1 MERIPLRRALAL
13 VIAALVA
20 AHYAVLLVH
29 SGLDV
34 DTKGVLAP
42 LDLFEERS
50 IGTWVSAALLAA
62 AALAAAAAAVAT
74 PRGAVRLRRGWTAL
88 AAIVVLASVDEVAGF
103 HESIVDLMRSAVE
116 LPGALFYAA
125 WVVPALALV
134 AAFIAWQWRFFGLL
148 PRPLSM
154 RVAAA
159 AGVYVAAA
167 GGLEVVESA
176 LRSNTSGRD
185 WTPFLQVLVGIE
197 EGVEMGAVA
206 VLLLAL
212 LRHVGALCPTW
223 QVIVGDGGE
232 RVSVAPAARAPA
244 PAVPARRWERDVAAA
259 RAPAP
264 RWERDVAAARAP
276 APRWER
282 DVAATRAPAP
292 RWERDVAATRAPAR
306 L

>member
-13 VIAALVA
+13 VIASLVA
-20 AHYAVLLVH
+20 AHYAVLVVD

-34 DTKGVLAP
+34 DTKGVLAAF
-42 LDLFEERS
+42 DLFEERS

-176 LRSNTSGRD
+176 LLSNTLGRDWTSGR

-244 PAVPARRWERDVAAA
+244 PAVPA
-259 RAPAP
+259 P

>member
-1 MERIPLRRALAL
+1 MERIPLRRAVAL
-13 VIAALVA
+13 VIAFLAA
-20 AHYAVLLVH
+20 AHYAVLVVD

-42 LDLFEERS
+42 FDLFEERQHRDL
-50 IGTWVSAALLAA
+50 VSATLLAA
-62 AALAAAAAAVAT
+62 AALAAAAAAAAT

-148 PRPLSM
+148 PRPPSG
-154 RVAAA
+154 VAAA

-197 EGVEMGAVA
+197 EGVEYG
-206 VLLLAL
+206 
-212 LRHVGALCPTW
+212 
-223 QVIVGDGGE
+223 
-232 RVSVAPAARAPA
+232 
-244 PAVPARRWERDVAAA
+244 RRRGAAA
-259 RAPAP
+259 RAAP
-264 RWERDVAAARAP
+264 RGRAVARPGRSASAP
-276 APRWER
+276 AASGCR
-282 DVAATRAPAP
+282 
-292 RWERDVAATRAPAR
+292 
-306 L
+306 